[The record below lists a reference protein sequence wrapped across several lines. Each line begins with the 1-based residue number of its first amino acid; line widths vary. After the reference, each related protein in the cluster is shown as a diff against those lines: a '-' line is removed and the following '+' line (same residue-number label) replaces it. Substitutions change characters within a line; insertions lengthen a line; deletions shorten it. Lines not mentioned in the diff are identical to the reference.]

1 MSVKYARA
9 PWLKLPILCALLLT
23 AAACSQTPSSQTM
36 SSGLDPD
43 REAMAFAE
51 VKSLKAAG
59 RRVWCVPFARNV
71 SGIELYGDAKT
82 WWDQARDKF
91 VQAQQPKVGAVM
103 AFQATRSMPLGHV
116 AVVSGIKSNR
126 EILVDHANWERNEIS
141 VAMDVIDVSE
151 KNDWTKVRLESNPN
165 QFGSVY
171 PTHGFIL
178 PAPAKK

>member
-1 MSVKYARA
+1 MSVTNARA
-9 PWLKLPILCALLLT
+9 PWLKLPMLCALLLT
-23 AAACSQTPSSQTM
+23 AAACSQTNSSQTM
-36 SSGLDPD
+36 SGLDPD
-43 REAMAFAE
+43 REAFAFAE
-51 VKSLKAAG
+51 VQSLKAAG

-71 SGIELYGDAKT
+71 SGIDIYGDART
-82 WWDQARDKF
+82 WWSQARGTF
-91 VQAQQPKVGAVM
+91 VQAQTPKVGAVM
-103 AFQATRSMPLGHV
+103 AFKATGSMPLGHV
-116 AVVSGIKSNR
+116 AVVSGIKSSR

-178 PAPAKK
+178 PAKITE